1 MRDTEYITVI
11 SDRKNVVIKSGE
23 ILYVLMNGK
32 TEQLHISDGHVYE
45 TRMTLGELEQ
55 RLGEALD
62 RK

>member
-11 SDRKNVVIKSGE
+11 SDRKNVVI
-23 ILYVLMNGK
+23 GK
-32 TEQLHISDGHVYE
+32 TAQLHISDGHVYE

>member
-32 TEQLHISDGHVYE
+32 TAQLHISAGHVYE

>member
-32 TEQLHISDGHVYE
+32 TAELHISDGHVYE

>member
-32 TEQLHISDGHVYE
+32 TAQLHISDGDVYE

-55 RLGEALD
+55 RLGDALD

>member
-1 MRDTEYITVI
+1 MRDPEYITVI

-23 ILYVLMNGK
+23 ILYVLMIGK
-32 TEQLHISDGHVYE
+32 TAQLHISDGHVYE

-55 RLGEALD
+55 RLGDALD

>member
-32 TEQLHISDGHVYE
+32 TAQLHISVGHVYE

>member
-1 MRDTEYITVI
+1 MRDTVYITVI

-32 TEQLHISDGHVYE
+32 TAQLQISDGHVYE